1 MLKWW
6 KLRESEHD
14 VRWHSEGSMPQIPFD
29 YMEERFEDGGAQHV
43 GIIQN
48 LANAILHGEKLISP
62 AVDGLDE
69 LSISNA
75 AYLSQWTG
83 NACIELPLD
92 GAAFDQQLQEHAA
105 HSMTHEEMASI
116 PEGEYQDRWQTRW

>member
-1 MLKWW
+1 M
-6 KLRESEHD
+6 
-14 VRWHSEGSMPQIPFD
+14 
-29 YMEERFEDGGAQHV
+29 
-43 GIIQN
+43 QN